1 MADDDRS
8 KKYRKTPP
16 FGSRDLAAPHEVE
29 PETTGVHSRLR
40 RLSAQQD
47 AMAQRMT
54 GVEKEVSEVKAVVAG
69 VDGKVDGLVIAVGAV
84 QTSFATTNTHIRADI
99 EVTKARAITET
110 EDKAD
115 ARKTRRRVIA
125 KLLTAAIGG
134 TGFVATITALIV
146 KGC

>member
-47 AMAQRMT
+47 AMAHRMT

-84 QTSFATTNTHIRADI
+84 QTSFQTTNTHIRADI
-99 EVTKARAITET
+99 DVSRVRAITET
-110 EDKAD
+110 EDAAD
-115 ARKTRRRVIA
+115 AKKTKRRLIA
-125 KLLTAAIGG
+125 KLVSAAIGG
-134 TGFVATITALIV
+134 TGIIATITALIAR
-146 KGC
+146 GC